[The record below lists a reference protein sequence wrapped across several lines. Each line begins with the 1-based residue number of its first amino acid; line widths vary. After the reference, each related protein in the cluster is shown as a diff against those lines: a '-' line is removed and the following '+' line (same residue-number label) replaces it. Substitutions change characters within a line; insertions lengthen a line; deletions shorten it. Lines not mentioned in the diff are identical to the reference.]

1 MFDQFR
7 TFSRPWRTARGSQ
20 GNLDCVSQ
28 YLHTRF
34 DIRSCQRN
42 DFCGHLRSKKCTY
55 CEAAHLAFCRIL
67 QVDPETCKNLVSNLD
82 AIRPE
87 RTRDIVLFS
96 VRVAV
101 NPNGLGDAD
110 YKKLK
115 QHGIDDSEII
125 EIVAMAAFAT

>member
-1 MFDQFR
+1 
-7 TFSRPWRTARGSQ
+7 
-20 GNLDCVSQ
+20 
-28 YLHTRF
+28 
-34 DIRSCQRN
+34 
-42 DFCGHLRSKKCTY
+42 
-55 CEAAHLAFCRIL
+55 
-67 QVDPETCKNLVSNLD
+67 LVSNLD